1 MLQWIV
7 LVLVV
12 ILIVS
17 VSTVIEG
24 YDPTQKTFRSFADRY
39 KQTKRTYDALDA
51 NNENVNREKDVGARV
66 TDATHI
72 DGRQIVPGN
81 NSWEHVRRGPQ
92 DDSGDKK
99 QTTTYHYF
107 GKDDYGYLPYAGDR
121 GRDLNNRWD
130 RDRDDHRKTNVCELL
145 HFFVLRESSM
155 ANMMATQ
162 FTAEQKLQ
170 LQTFMEALNK
180 YVLYVQTKR
189 PSDASNL
196 ARKVVSNTNSSTV
209 DVMIEF
215 AQQQQTEDVESKKLL
230 QKYGPIQVNP
240 NMAAYIQAMLLV
252 GDMTTATRSNC

>member
-1 MLQWIV
+1 MLWWIV

-39 KQTKRTYDALDA
+39 KQTDNTYAKLDD
-51 NNENVNREKDVGARV
+51 NNKDMNRQKDVGAHV
-66 TDATHI
+66 TDSTHI

-81 NSWEHVRRGPQ
+81 NSWEHVRRSNT
-92 DDSGDKK
+92 DVGDG
-99 QTTTYHYF
+99 TTDGYDF
-107 GKDDYGYLPYAGDR
+107 GKKYDYGYGSQY
-121 GRDLNNRWD
+121 LNNRWN
-130 RDRDDHRKTNVCELL
+130 RDDRKSSAAPNVCELL

-215 AQQQQTEDVESKKLL
+215 AQQQQTEDVESKILL